1 MVDTDDSILG
11 RQLQLSRLGVEAQIP
26 PGFVRF
32 LFGSD
37 FFVVAEPL
45 GQKKTWFFIII
56 EMLRLKNTM
65 IYFVVVPFGGV
76 AIS

>member
-65 IYFVVVPFGGV
+65 IYFVSCS
-76 AIS
+76 ISGELYF